1 MLVLLIIKSKITSD
15 IPKKWHTNWLKAVQK
30 TLGLEQTGKYSEDML
45 HYTPLMDLGYQG
57 EIVTRVQNKLR
68 HLQYQQIELMVNVI
82 V

>member
-1 MLVLLIIKSKITSD
+1 M
-15 IPKKWHTNWLKAVQK
+15 QK

-45 HYTPLMDLGYQG
+45 HYIPLMDLGYQG

-68 HLQYQQIELMVNVI
+68 HLQYQQIEPMVNII